1 MKTGIKDLDREIL
14 KWVDDA
20 ELLKICS
27 VDKRIWNNV
36 CDDNF
41 LKRRLTQKYP
51 GIDKFKL
58 KSETWKIFFLRSSYY
73 IAKME
78 EDFKFQYNGGNFIR
92 QLTLLEKYP
101 DINKLLFQSSKSGEL
116 DIVKYA
122 LKKGADIHAGE
133 YTSTSEDAL
142 ALASEYNRLDIVKY
156 LIESGANVNGDNNIA
171 LRNASSNGH
180 LEVVKYLVENGA
192 NIHDFEEESLVKAA
206 ANGHLEVVKY
216 LVERG
221 ADVDADER
229 ILQLPVKRGYYEI
242 VKYLLEHRV
251 DPADSLII
259 ASKKGHLGIVQLLFK
274 HGANIHLNNNAALFF
289 AKEKGHTPVVKYLM
303 KYM

>member
-14 KWVDDA
+14 KWVNDS

-27 VDKRIWNNV
+27 VDKRVWNNV
-36 CDDNF
+36 CDDDF

-51 GIDKFKL
+51 GINKFKI
-58 KSETWKIFFLRSSYY
+58 KNETWKNFFLRSTYY
-73 IAKME
+73 IAKMR
-78 EDFKFQYNGGNFIR
+78 EDFQFEYNGGNFMK
-92 QLTLLEKYP
+92 QLALLEKYP
-101 DINKLLFQSSKSGEL
+101 DINKLLLQSSKSGEL

-133 YTSTSEDAL
+133 YTTTSEDAL

-156 LIESGANVNGDNNIA
+156 LIESGADVNGDNNIA
-171 LRNASSNGH
+171 LRNASTKGH
-180 LEVVKYLVENGA
+180 LEIVKYLVENGA
-192 NIHDFEEESLVKAA
+192 NIHDYYEESLLKAA

-221 ADVDADER
+221 ANVNEDER
-229 ILQLPVKRGYYEI
+229 ILELPVKRGYYEI
-242 VKYLLEHRV
+242 VKYLLEHGV
-251 DPADSLII
+251 DPGYSLII
-259 ASKKGHLGIVQLLFK
+259 ASKKGHLGIVQLLLK

-289 AKEKGHTPVVKYLM
+289 AKEKAHTSVAKYLM